1 MTVMSLFKKRKE
13 TELPIASSIENDG
26 FRETE
31 EGQLSVDVFRKG
43 NFLIVR
49 STMAGVSPDH
59 LDIALNGD
67 LLTIRGQR
75 ESNYEIKEDEWFHQ
89 ECYWGAFSRSIILPM
104 DVEANK
110 ADASL
115 LHGLLE
121 IRIPLRGTEHNI
133 KIKKIEG

>member
-1 MTVMSLFKKRKE
+1 MSLFKKRKE
-13 TELPIASSIENDG
+13 TELPIASSIENDW

-89 ECYWGAFSRSIILPM
+89 ECYWGGFSRSIILPV
-104 DVEANK
+104 DVQEEKIK
-110 ADASL
+110 AT
-115 LHGLLE
+115 
-121 IRIPLRGTEHNI
+121 IRNGILTIELPKAKKKDINI
-133 KIKKIEG
+133 KVKDDN